1 VSPPRDS
8 PVLRAPLSRLI
19 RRLST
24 LGAWVAAVSLVV
36 MMFANAADILGTKL
50 FNQPLPGTSE
60 GTETLLVFVV
70 FLALADA
77 HARREHVAVDL
88 LTSRL
93 GAGSRFW
100 LDVFAQSLMV
110 GLFTLLLWQAWRL
123 GLASYAI
130 REAAAGIV
138 TFPLYP
144 SKLALALGATLT
156 ALQAATDLLAS
167 LFVPHSRQARA

>member
-1 VSPPRDS
+1 VTLNRDL
-8 PVLRAPLSRLI
+8 PVLRVPVSRFI

-36 MMFANAADILGTKL
+36 MMFLNAGDILGTKL
-50 FNQPLPGTSE
+50 VNQPLPGTSE
-60 GTETLLVFVV
+60 GTETLMVLVV
-70 FLALADA
+70 FLALAEA

-93 GAGSRFW
+93 GARSRHW
-100 LDVFAQSLMV
+100 LDVFAQALMV
-110 GLFTLLLWQAWRL
+110 GLFVLLLWEAWRL

-144 SKLALALGATLT
+144 SKLALALGATLM
-156 ALQAATDLLAS
+156 ALQAATDLLAL
-167 LFVPHSRQARA
+167 LFVPPSRQARA